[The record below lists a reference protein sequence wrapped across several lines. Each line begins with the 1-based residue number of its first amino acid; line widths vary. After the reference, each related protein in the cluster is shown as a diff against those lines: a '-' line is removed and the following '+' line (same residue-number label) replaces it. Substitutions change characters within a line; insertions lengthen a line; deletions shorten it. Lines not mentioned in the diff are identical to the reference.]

1 MYFLYSLSLLA
12 ASASAQYL
20 VESSSFGHNDQI
32 SPDSYAI
39 PSWHI
44 LGDGQTPQL
53 LSDKVILT
61 PPYPGN
67 QRGALWAEAKV
78 SQSEW
83 VAELEFRA
91 TGPERGGG
99 NLQLWYTKD
108 GRTNIGTSSIYTV
121 GNYDGMVLVI
131 DPYGGKGG
139 GIRGFMNDGT
149 LDYKN
154 YHSVDSLAFG
164 HCDYSYRNLGR
175 PTKLQIKQEG
185 NTFEIIVDNKLCFST
200 DKIKMPPDYYFG
212 LTAASAETADS
223 FEIYKFNLFTSRSI
237 TREEPRRAQP
247 PPAGQPDNRNNAPPP
262 ETQAS
267 PTAPSDAR
275 FDELHSR
282 LQTMAQTIDNLFQ
295 EVKQLADK
303 SEGRHQELSRN
314 VISAGR
320 LNSMDQRLQSIE
332 KTVREYQG
340 QFSSLQ
346 SSLKDSHSS
355 LVEGLPKHMSDIITT
370 KAPRMGLL
378 LFVFVGCQALLA
390 LSYVIYKRRK
400 ANGPKKYL

>member
-1 MYFLYSLSLLA
+1 MHFLCFLSLLA

-20 VESSSFGHNDQI
+20 VESSSFGQNDQI
-32 SPDSYAI
+32 SSKNDAVSG
-39 PSWHI
+39 WHT
-44 LGDGQTPQL
+44 LGEGQIPQL
-53 LSDKVILT
+53 LSDKIILT

-67 QRGALWAEAKV
+67 QRGALWAEAMV

-99 NLQLWYTKD
+99 NLQLWYAKD
-108 GRTNIGTSSIYTV
+108 GRMNIGTSSIYTV
-121 GNYDGMVLVI
+121 GNFDGMVLVI

-185 NTFEIIVDNKLCFST
+185 NAFEIIVDNKLCFST
-200 DKIKMPPDYYFG
+200 DKVKMPPDYYFG

-223 FEIYKFNLFTSRSI
+223 FEVYKFNLFTSRSI

-247 PPAGQPDNRNNAPPP
+247 PPVGQPDNRGNAPPP
-262 ETQAS
+262 EAQAP
-267 PTAPSDAR
+267 PTAPSDAQ
-275 FDELHSR
+275 FNELQNR
-282 LQTMAQTIDNLFQ
+282 LQTMAQSIDSLFQ
-295 EVKQLADK
+295 EVKQLAEK
-303 SEGRHQELSRN
+303 SEGRHLELSRN
-314 VISAGR
+314 VIAADR
-320 LNSMDQRLQSIE
+320 LSSMDQRLQGIE
-332 KTVREYQG
+332 KTVRDYQG

-346 SSLKDSHSS
+346 STLKDSHSS
-355 LVEGLPKHMSDIITT
+355 LVEGLPKHMSDSMYSLTL
-370 KAPRMGLL
+370 PNCRPL
-378 LFVFVGCQALLA
+378 
-390 LSYVIYKRRK
+390 VILRS
-400 ANGPKKYL
+400 

>member
-1 MYFLYSLSLLA
+1 MRFLCFLSLLA

-20 VESSSFGHNDQI
+20 VESSSFGQNDQI
-32 SPDSYAI
+32 SSKNDAVAG
-39 PSWHI
+39 WHT
-44 LGDGQTPQL
+44 LGEGQTPQL
-53 LSDKVILT
+53 LSDKIILT

-67 QRGALWAEAKV
+67 QRGALWADAMV

-99 NLQLWYTKD
+99 NLQLWYAKD
-108 GRTNIGTSSIYTV
+108 GRMNIGTSSIYTV
-121 GNYDGMVLVI
+121 GNFDGMVLVI

-200 DKIKMPPDYYFG
+200 DKVKMPPDYYFG

-247 PPAGQPDNRNNAPPP
+247 PPVGQPDNRGNAPPP
-262 ETQAS
+262 ETQAPS
-267 PTAPSDAR
+267 TAPSDAQ
-275 FDELHSR
+275 FNDLQSR
-282 LQTMAQTIDNLFQ
+282 LQTMAQSIDSLFQ
-295 EVKQLADK
+295 EVKQLAEK
-303 SEGRHQELSRN
+303 SEGRHLELSRN
-314 VISAGR
+314 VIAADR
-320 LNSMDQRLQSIE
+320 LSSVDQRLQGIE
-332 KTVREYQG
+332 KTVRDYQG

-346 SSLKDSHSS
+346 STLKDSHSS

-370 KAPRMGLL
+370 KGPRMGLL
-378 LFVFVGCQALLA
+378 LFVFLGCQALLA
-390 LSYVIYKRRK
+390 GSYVIYKRRK

>member
-1 MYFLYSLSLLA
+1 MHFLRSWSLYVA
-12 ASASAQYL
+12 TASAQYL
-20 VESSSFGHNDQI
+20 IESSSFGQGDHI
-32 SPDSYAI
+32 SPNNYAI
-39 PSWHI
+39 PGWHI
-44 LGDGQTPQL
+44 SGEGQTPQL

-99 NLQLWYTKD
+99 NLQLWYAKD
-108 GRTNIGTSSIYTV
+108 GRMSIGTSSVYTV
-121 GNYDGMVLVI
+121 GNFDGMVLVI
-131 DPYGGKGG
+131 DSYGGKGG
-139 GIRGFMNDGT
+139 GIRGFMDDGT

-185 NTFEIIVDNKLCFST
+185 NMFEITVDNKLCFST

-223 FEIYKFNLFTSRSI
+223 FEVYKFSLFTSRSI

-247 PPAGQPDNRNNAPPP
+247 PPPDNRDNTPPP
-262 ETQAS
+262 PVTQPPS
-267 PTAPSDAR
+267 NAPSDAQY
-275 FDELHSR
+275 DELRSR
-282 LQTMAQTIDNLFQ
+282 LQTMAQSIDSLVQ
-295 EVKQLADK
+295 EVKQLTDK
-303 SEGRHQELSRN
+303 SDGRHQELSRKM
-314 VISAGR
+314 IAADR
-320 LNSMDQRLQSIE
+320 LNSMDQRLQGIE

-340 QFSSLQ
+340 QFSGLQ
-346 SSLKDSHSS
+346 NALKDSHSS
-355 LVEGLPKHMSDIITT
+355 IVEGLPKHMSDIIAT

-378 LFVFVGCQALLA
+378 IFIFLGCQTLLA
-390 LSYVIYKRRK
+390 GSYIVYQRRK
-400 ANGPKKYL
+400 ASGPKKYL